1 MKEYISVDAL
11 SKIRHV
17 SLFNIRYDAG
27 HVFTHRPDAAQS
39 ADTMILV
46 LSGSIRCDMPGRE
59 TLRMEAGTVTLFPR
73 SERRT
78 SRYLTNTHLLSVH
91 IDSTSPLF
99 SDVNQF
105 STAGLSDFGR
115 MCLTQLTDTARGAPI
130 GDFAAASC
138 VCGLL
143 AECAER
149 VHESVPE
156 RFAAIDAARRAIERE
171 FTSERPIPE
180 YARDAAMSESGFRRL
195 FAMYVGM
202 PPARYRQKLRLEY
215 VRLLVSTGECNLSE
229 AASRAGFNSLPYL
242 CRQFHRYF
250 GVSVSDTLHESDG

>member
-11 SKIRHV
+11 SKIRHI

-39 ADTMILV
+39 ADTMIIV
-46 LSGSIRCDMPGRE
+46 LSGSIRCSISGRGDF
-59 TLRMEAGTVTLFPR
+59 RMEAGTVTLIPR
-73 SERRT
+73 GERRT
-78 SRYLTNTHLLSVH
+78 SEYLADTHLLSVH
-91 IDSTSPLF
+91 IEATSPLF
-99 SDVNQF
+99 SRMAQF
-105 STAGLSDFGR
+105 ATSGMSDAGR
-115 MCLTQLTDTARGAPI
+115 MCLTRLTDAARGAPI

-143 AECAER
+143 AEFAER
-149 VHESVPE
+149 VRESVPE
-156 RFAAIDAARRAIERE
+156 RFDAIDAARRAIERE

-195 FAMYVGM
+195 FTMYVGM
-202 PPARYRQKLRLEY
+202 PPARYRQELRLEY

-242 CRQFHRYF
+242 CRQFHKKY
-250 GVSVSDTLHESDG
+250 GVSVSDYLKG